1 VIDVIARSEAT
12 KQSLVFEWS
21 EIAAHSTALRAG
33 FLAMT
38 TPINAEGRVQN
49 RSFKS
54 EVELEDRRNRVLS
67 FRALFSVFALSSV
80 ISIAGASDALPSA
93 DEINA
98 LSRKAKQTT
107 EAFLRES
114 IRLRFQY
121 EYSGQFLTDNDRGK
135 LGALAGRASQQLQE
149 ICESQQNLK
158 GRIEEYEGDDWD
170 DRYGSTGLWRRLFAD
185 LYVTNLDRCEIDFYV
200 VPCAGQEAQ
209 GEMLRQVLARIDSL
223 GENYITAYLQLLRA
237 RALVLLSR
245 TDPTY
250 KSQALREFD
259 LLAERSDMSHSTVFK
274 IAIERIKLLGPGQG
288 EQLSRLTDEL
298 VQSTDVNDFEV
309 VLFLAC
315 LQRRLGRAEAFEKTV
330 GAWPQIET
338 ILGSLA
344 LADLS
349 YSLEHGQLDLQKVTV
364 LEAEL
369 AAQAAWRDGPEAHA
383 KLLRRLA
390 SDDKFQSP
398 LVVYVTALACVQV
411 SPGEAGNL
419 LIRAAGLQ
427 QENKSGRL
435 DIEAEKIAEQAAR
448 LQHKVRLDLVRN
460 KLIDDY
466 YGQRRNKSEMAKE
479 LLDLLRD
486 CTTESGPDSVRSEA
500 LRLYCQLLLD
510 SQDPNEAQEVLN
522 ILTDGEV
529 TNDPNLNVFK
539 SSALRC
545 AGKLD
550 EAAEC
555 LAMICGTDN
564 RERAI
569 EAEKLLGDI
578 IDQIEQLEH
587 DCADFQKLLN
597 SSLAIARYCERI
609 SLSAD
614 GLIPVERA
622 RLYLAEILLFSASGD
637 PQKVSQVEK
646 TLAGLPN
653 DGKGEDVDFLRCRAR
668 LLTAQGKFK
677 EAGALWASIAKICRG
692 RSSSPGQRSYQ
703 WWRAKFYELYCLSK
717 TPQSRS
723 DEVLHAIEVLENSFA
738 EVPPLWAGKL
748 SSLKEQCR

>member
-1 VIDVIARSEAT
+1 
-12 KQSLVFEWS
+12 
-21 EIAAHSTALRAG
+21 
-33 FLAMT
+33 
-38 TPINAEGRVQN
+38 
-49 RSFKS
+49 
-54 EVELEDRRNRVLS
+54 LS

-80 ISIAGASDALPSA
+80 ISIAGASDALPTTEDI
-93 DEINA
+93 DE

-121 EYSGQFLTDNDRGK
+121 EYSGEFLTDNDRGK
-135 LGALAGRASQQLQE
+135 LGALAGRTSQQVQE

-185 LYVTNLDRCEIDFYV
+185 LYVTNLDRCQIDFYIV
-200 VPCAGQEAQ
+200 LCAGQKAQ
-209 GEMLRQVLARIDSL
+209 GEMLRQMLTRIDSL
-223 GENYITAYLQLLRA
+223 GRNYSTASLQLLKA
-237 RALVLLSR
+237 RALALLSR
-245 TDPTY
+245 TDPTF

-259 LLAERSDMSHSTVFK
+259 LLAERSDMVHSTVFK
-274 IAIERIKLLGPGQG
+274 IAVERVKSLGPGQD

-298 VQSTDVNDFEV
+298 AQSADVNDLEL
-309 VLFLAC
+309 VLSLAC

-330 GAWPQIET
+330 GAWPQIEN

-349 YSLEHGQLDLQKVTV
+349 YNLEHGQLDLQKVTV

-369 AAQAAWRDGPEAHA
+369 GAQAAWRDGLETHA
-383 KLLRRLA
+383 GLLRRLA

-398 LVVYVTALACVQV
+398 LVVYVTALACVQA
-411 SPGEAGNL
+411 SPGEAGSL
-419 LIRAAGLQ
+419 LTRAAALQ
-427 QENKSGRL
+427 QENRSGRL

-448 LQHKVRLDLVRN
+448 LRHKARLDSIRN
-460 KLIDDY
+460 RLIDDY
-466 YGQRRNKSEMAKE
+466 YGQRRNRSEMAKE
-479 LLDLLRD
+479 LLDLLRN
-486 CTTESGPDSVRSEA
+486 CTAENGPDSIRSEA

-510 SQDPNEAQEVLN
+510 SQDPNDAQEVLN
-522 ILTDGEV
+522 ILTDAEV

-539 SSALRC
+539 SNALRC
-545 AGKLD
+545 VGKLD

-555 LAMICGTDN
+555 LARICGTDN
-564 RERAI
+564 REHAI
-569 EAEKLLGDI
+569 EAEKLLSHI

-587 DCADFQKLLN
+587 DCADFQRLLN

-646 TLAGLPN
+646 MLAGLPD
-653 DGKGEDVDFLRCRAR
+653 DGKGKDVDFLRCGAR

-692 RSSSPGQRSYQ
+692 RSFSPGQRSYQ

-723 DEVLHAIEVLENSFA
+723 DDVLHAIEVLENSFA
-738 EVPPLWAGKL
+738 EVPPLWAEKL
-748 SSLKEQCR
+748 NSLKKQSR

>member
-1 VIDVIARSEAT
+1 MR
-12 KQSLVFEWS
+12 F
-21 EIAAHSTALRAG
+21 
-33 FLAMT
+33 
-38 TPINAEGRVQN
+38 
-49 RSFKS
+49 
-54 EVELEDRRNRVLS
+54 RVL
-67 FRALFSVFALSSV
+67 FAAFVLSSV
-80 ISIAGASDALPSA
+80 ISIAGASDALPTA
-93 DEINA
+93 DDINE
-98 LSRKAKQTT
+98 LSTKAKQAT

-114 IRLRFQY
+114 VGLRFQY
-121 EYSGQFLTDNDRGK
+121 EYSGKFLTDDDRGK
-135 LGALAGRASQQLQE
+135 LGAVAGRTSQQVQE

-200 VPCAGQEAQ
+200 VLCAGQEAQ
-209 GEMLRQVLARIDSL
+209 SEMLRQILARIDSL
-223 GENYITAYLQLLRA
+223 GKNYSTAYLQLLKA
-237 RALVLLSR
+237 RALALLSR

-250 KSQALREFD
+250 KPQALKEFD
-259 LLAERSDMSHSTVFK
+259 LLAERSDMGHSTVFK
-274 IAIERIKLLGPGQG
+274 IAIERIKLLGPGQDDR
-288 EQLSRLTDEL
+288 LSRLTDEL
-298 VQSTDVNDFEV
+298 AQSTDVNDLEV
-309 VLFLAC
+309 VLSLAC
-315 LQRRLGRAEAFEKTV
+315 LQRRIGRAEAFEKTV

-398 LVVYVTALACVQV
+398 LVVYVTALACVQA

-419 LIRAAGLQ
+419 LIRAARLQ
-427 QENKSGRL
+427 QENRSDRL

-448 LQHKVRLDLVRN
+448 LLHKARLDLIRN
-460 KLIDDY
+460 KLTDDY
-466 YGQRRNKSEMAKE
+466 YGQGSNKSEIAKE

-486 CTTESGPDSVRSEA
+486 CTTESGPDGVRGEA

-522 ILTDGEV
+522 VLTDAEIS
-529 TNDPNLNVFK
+529 NDANLNAFK
-539 SSALRC
+539 SNALRHLD
-545 AGKLD
+545 KLD

-555 LAMICGTDN
+555 LAKICGTDN
-564 RERAI
+564 REHVI
-569 EAEKLLGDI
+569 EAEKLLGRI

-587 DCADFQKLLN
+587 DCADFPELLN
-597 SSLAIARYCERI
+597 NSLAIARYCERI
-609 SLSAD
+609 SLSTC

-622 RLYLAEILLFSASGD
+622 RVYLAEILLFNASGD
-637 PQKVSQVEK
+637 PQKVSQVERM
-646 TLAGLPN
+646 LAGLPD
-653 DGKGEDVDFLRCRAR
+653 DGKGENVDFLRCRAR
-668 LLTAQGKFK
+668 LLAAQGKFK
-677 EAGALWASIAKICRG
+677 EAGALWASIAKIWRG
-692 RSSSPGQRSYQ
+692 RSFSPGQRSYQ
-703 WWRAKFYELYCLSK
+703 WWRAKFYELHCFSK
-717 TPQSRS
+717 TPQSSS
-723 DEVLHAIEVLENSFA
+723 DDVLRAIEVLENSFA
-738 EVPPLWAGKL
+738 EIPALWAEKL

>member
-1 VIDVIARSEAT
+1 MR
-12 KQSLVFEWS
+12 F
-21 EIAAHSTALRAG
+21 
-33 FLAMT
+33 
-38 TPINAEGRVQN
+38 RV
-49 RSFKS
+49 SFPAF
-54 EVELEDRRNRVLS
+54 VL
-67 FRALFSVFALSSV
+67 LSV
-80 ISIAGASDALPSA
+80 ISIAGVSDTLPTA
-93 DEINA
+93 DEVNGF
-98 LSRKAKQTT
+98 SRKAKQTT

-114 IRLRFQY
+114 VGLRFQY

-200 VPCAGQEAQ
+200 VLCAGQEAQ
-209 GEMLRQVLARIDSL
+209 GEMLRQISARIDSL
-223 GENYITAYLQLLRA
+223 GKNYSTAYLQLLRA
-237 RALVLLSR
+237 RALALLSR

-259 LLAERSDMSHSTVFK
+259 LLAERSDMGHSTVFK
-274 IAIERIKLLGPGQG
+274 IAIERVKLLGPGQD
-288 EQLSRLTDEL
+288 ERLSRLTDEL
-298 VQSTDVNDFEV
+298 AQSADVNDFEI
-309 VLFLAC
+309 VLSLAC
-315 LQRRLGRAEAFEKTV
+315 LQRRLGRAEAFGKTV
-330 GAWPQIET
+330 GAWPQIEN

-349 YSLEHGQLDLQKVTV
+349 CSLEQGQLDLQKVTV

-369 AAQAAWRDGPEAHA
+369 AAQTAWRDGPETRAG
-383 KLLRRLA
+383 LLRRLA

-398 LVVYVTALACVQV
+398 LVVYVAALACVQV
-411 SPGEAGNL
+411 SPTEAGNL
-419 LIRAAGLQ
+419 LTRAAKLQ
-427 QENKSGRL
+427 QENRSARL
-435 DIEAEKIAEQAAR
+435 EIEAEKIAEQAAR
-448 LQHKVRLDLVRN
+448 VQHKARLDLVRN
-460 KLIDDY
+460 KLVDDY
-466 YGQRRNKSEMAKE
+466 QSQDSNKSEITKE

-486 CTTESGPDSVRSEA
+486 CTTESGPDSVRSVA

-510 SQDPNEAQEVLN
+510 SRDPNDAQEVLN

-529 TNDPNLNVFK
+529 TNDPNLSVFK
-539 SSALRC
+539 SNALRC

-555 LAMICGTDN
+555 LAKVCSTDN
-564 RERAI
+564 REHAI

-637 PQKVSQVEK
+637 PQKVSQVERI
-646 TLAGLPN
+646 LAGLPD
-653 DGKGEDVDFLRCRAR
+653 DGKGDNVDFLRCRAR
-668 LLTAQGKFK
+668 LLAAQGKFK
-677 EAGALWASIAKICRG
+677 EAGALWASIAKIWRG
-692 RSSSPGQRSYQ
+692 RSTSPGQRSYQ
-703 WWRAKFYELYCLSK
+703 WWRAKFYELYCFSK
-717 TPQSRS
+717 TPQAKTK
-723 DEVLHAIEVLENSFA
+723 DVVHAIEVLENSFA
-738 EVPPLWAGKL
+738 EVPPLWAEKL

>member
-12 KQSLVFEWS
+12 KQSLAFEWS
-21 EIAAHSTALRAG
+21 EIAAHSTTLRAG

-54 EVELEDRRNRVLS
+54 EVELEDRRNRALRCRVL
-67 FRALFSVFALSSV
+67 FAAFILSSV
-80 ISIAGASDALPSA
+80 ISIAGASDALPTA
-93 DEINA
+93 DEING
-98 LSRKAKQTT
+98 LSTKAKQIT

-114 IRLRFQY
+114 VGLRFQY
-121 EYSGQFLTDNDRGK
+121 EYSGHFLSDNDRGK
-135 LGALAGRASQQLQE
+135 LGALTGRASQQLQE

-200 VPCAGQEAQ
+200 VLSAGQEAQ
-209 GEMLRQVLARIDSL
+209 GEMLRQMLARIDSL
-223 GENYITAYLQLLRA
+223 GKNYSTAYLRLLRA
-237 RALVLLSR
+237 SALALLSR

-259 LLAERSDMSHSTVFK
+259 LLAERSDMGHSTVFK
-274 IAIERIKLLGPGQG
+274 ITIERIKLLGPAQG

-298 VQSTDVNDFEV
+298 AQSADVNDLEL
-309 VLFLAC
+309 VLSLAC

-330 GAWPQIET
+330 GAWPQIEN

-369 AAQAAWRDGPEAHA
+369 GAQAAWRDGPETHA
-383 KLLRRLA
+383 ELLWRLA

-398 LVVYVTALACVQV
+398 LVVYVTALACVQA

-448 LQHKVRLDLVRN
+448 LRHKARLDLVRN
-460 KLIDDY
+460 KLVDDY
-466 YGQRRNKSEMAKE
+466 YSQRSNKSEIAKE
-479 LLDLLRD
+479 LLDLLRN
-486 CTTESGPDSVRSEA
+486 CTTESGPGSVRSEA

-510 SQDPNEAQEVLN
+510 SQDPNDAQEVLN

-539 SSALRC
+539 SNALRY

-555 LAMICGTDN
+555 LAKVCGTDN
-564 RERAI
+564 REDAI
-569 EAEKLLGDI
+569 EAEKLVSHI

-622 RLYLAEILLFSASGD
+622 RLYLAEILLLSASGD

-646 TLAGLPN
+646 MLAGLPD
-653 DGKGEDVDFLRCRAR
+653 DGKDEDVDFLRCRAR

-677 EAGALWASIAKICRG
+677 EAGALWASIAKIWKG
-692 RSSSPGQRSYQ
+692 RSFSPGQRSYQ

-717 TPQSRS
+717 TPQSRR
-723 DEVLHAIEVLENSFA
+723 DDVLHAIEVLENSFA
-738 EVPPLWAGKL
+738 EVPPLWAEKL
-748 SSLKEQCR
+748 SSLKQQYR

>member
-1 VIDVIARSEAT
+1 MRFRI
-12 KQSLVFEWS
+12 LF
-21 EIAAHSTALRAG
+21 AA
-33 FLAMT
+33 F
-38 TPINAEGRVQN
+38 V
-49 RSFKS
+49 
-54 EVELEDRRNRVLS
+54 
-67 FRALFSVFALSSV
+67 LSSV
-80 ISIAGASDALPSA
+80 ISIAGTVDALPTA
-93 DEINA
+93 DEVNE

-114 IRLRFQY
+114 IGLRFQY
-121 EYSGQFLTDNDRGK
+121 EYSGDFLTDNDRGN

-149 ICESQQNLK
+149 TCESQQILK

-170 DRYGSTGLWRRLFAD
+170 DRYGSTGLWRRLFGD

-209 GEMLRQVLARIDSL
+209 GEMLRQMLARMDSL
-223 GENYITAYLQLLRA
+223 GKNYSTAYLQLLKA
-237 RALVLLSR
+237 RALALLSR

-250 KSQALREFD
+250 KLQALREFD

-274 IAIERIKLLGPGQG
+274 IAIERVKLFGPGQD
-288 EQLSRLTDEL
+288 EQLSRLADEL
-298 VQSTDVNDFEV
+298 AQSADVNDLEL
-309 VLFLAC
+309 VLSLAC

-330 GAWPQIET
+330 GAWPQIEN

-349 YSLEHGQLDLQKVTV
+349 HSLEHGQLDLQKVTV

-369 AAQAAWRDGPEAHA
+369 GAQAAWRDGPETHA

-390 SDDKFQSP
+390 SDGKFQSP
-398 LVVYVTALACVQV
+398 LVVYVTALACVQA

-419 LIRAAGLQ
+419 LIKAAGLQ
-427 QENKSGRL
+427 QENKSDRL
-435 DIEAEKIAEQAAR
+435 PIEAEKIAEQAAR
-448 LQHKVRLDLVRN
+448 LRHKARLDLIRN
-460 KLIDDY
+460 KLVDDY
-466 YGQRRNKSEMAKE
+466 YGQRRNKSEIAKE
-479 LLDLLRD
+479 LLNLLHD
-486 CTTESGPDSVRSEA
+486 CTTEGGPDSVRSEA
-500 LRLYCQLLLD
+500 LYLYCQLLLD
-510 SQDPNEAQEVLN
+510 SQDPNEAQEVVN
-522 ILTDGEV
+522 ILTDAEV
-529 TNDPNLNVFK
+529 TNDPNLSVFK
-539 SSALRC
+539 SNALRC

-555 LAMICGTDN
+555 LARICGTDN
-564 RERAI
+564 REYAI
-569 EAEKLLGDI
+569 EAEELLSHI

-637 PQKVSQVEK
+637 PQKVSQVDK
-646 TLAGLPN
+646 MLADLPD

-668 LLTAQGKFK
+668 LLAVQGKFK
-677 EAGALWASIAKICRG
+677 EAGTLWASIAKICRG
-692 RSSSPGQRSYQ
+692 RSSSAGQRSYQ

-717 TPQSRS
+717 TPEAKSK
-723 DEVLHAIEVLENSFA
+723 DVLHAIEVLENSFA
-738 EVPPLWAGKL
+738 EFPPLWAEKL

>member
-1 VIDVIARSEAT
+1 
-12 KQSLVFEWS
+12 
-21 EIAAHSTALRAG
+21 
-33 FLAMT
+33 M
-38 TPINAEGRVQN
+38 
-49 RSFKS
+49 
-54 EVELEDRRNRVLS
+54 S
-67 FRALFSVFALSSV
+67 FRALFSVFAFSSV
-80 ISIAGASDALPSA
+80 ISIAGASDILPTA
-93 DEINA
+93 EDIDG

-121 EYSGQFLTDNDRGK
+121 EYSGQFLSDNDRGK
-135 LGALAGRASQQLQE
+135 LNALAGRASQQLQE
-149 ICESQQNLK
+149 ICELQQNLK

-223 GENYITAYLQLLRA
+223 GKNYGTAYLQLLKA
-237 RALVLLSR
+237 RALALLSR

-259 LLAERSDMSHSTVFK
+259 LLSERSDMSHSTAFK
-274 IAIERIKLLGPGQG
+274 IAIERVKLLGPGQG
-288 EQLSRLTDEL
+288 EQLSRVTEELAQSADVSDLEL
-298 VQSTDVNDFEV
+298 VLS
-309 VLFLAC
+309 LAC
-315 LQRRLGRAEAFEKTV
+315 LQRRLGRPEAFEKTV
-330 GAWPQIET
+330 GAWPQIEN

-349 YSLEHGQLDLQKVTV
+349 YSLEHGQLDLQGITV

-383 KLLRRLA
+383 GLLRRLA
-390 SDDKFQSP
+390 SDDKFQSA
-398 LVVYVTALACVQV
+398 LVVYVTALACVRA

-427 QENKSGRL
+427 QENKSDRL

-448 LQHKVRLDLVRN
+448 LQHKARLELIRN
-460 KLIDDY
+460 KLADDHY
-466 YGQRRNKSEMAKE
+466 SQRSNKSEIAKE

-486 CTTESGPDSVRSEA
+486 CTMESGLHSVRGEA

-522 ILTDGEV
+522 VLTDAEIS
-529 TNDPNLNVFK
+529 NDPNLNAFK
-539 SSALRC
+539 SNALRHL
-545 AGKLD
+545 GKLD

-555 LAMICGTDN
+555 LAKICGTDN
-564 RERAI
+564 REHAI
-569 EAEKLLGDI
+569 EAEKLLSHI

-587 DCADFQKLLN
+587 DCANFERLLKN
-597 SSLAIARYCERI
+597 SLAIARYCERI
-609 SLSAD
+609 SLSAY

-622 RLYLAEILLFSASGD
+622 RLHLAEILLFNASGD
-637 PQKVSQVEK
+637 PQKASQVERM
-646 TLAGLPN
+646 LAGLPD

-668 LLTAQGKFK
+668 LLAAQGKFK

-692 RSSSPGQRSYQ
+692 RSFSPGERSYQ

-717 TPQSRS
+717 TPQAKTK
-723 DEVLHAIEVLENSFA
+723 DVLHTIEVLESSFA
-738 EVPPLWAGKL
+738 EVPPLWAEKL
-748 SSLKEQCR
+748 SLLKQQCR